1 MKQIIE
7 LHNQAMDQAEMAL
20 MAKLK
25 GDFSQFDMLTREAFE
40 NERRAAELACQ
51 DINNE
56 PTRSVLLR
64 SAASLALDCVE
75 YREAERLIAVALA
88 GSPPNEIAEELR
100 DLLEQVYFQRHL
112 ELRGVSLSPNEFQMS
127 IAGDEVGYGMAN
139 SGEFLK
145 RVSNTETLIYRT
157 AERKRGRP
165 FREKGRVQKELKQE
179 FELFVSVPRAA
190 SFAITLKLGGTI
202 DQLGLFSDEVIDELF
217 SCIELF
223 NAKKEE
229 ELKKRIDNDAYYV
242 NFKGIAKQIAPDG
255 KRVKMVGFTAV
266 REGTHKKVALT
277 IPSKMIESAIKAEI
291 AQEERVRIQGQLKLA
306 DATSRREGVIGL
318 VDEQGKQHE
327 IIVPEGMMSDIVK
340 PLWEDI
346 VIVSGLKIGKKI
358 RLEDILKAD
367 EE

>member
-1 MKQIIE
+1 MKQLIE

-25 GDFSQFDMLTREAFE
+25 GDFSQFKILTREAFE

-112 ELRGVSLSPNEFQMS
+112 ALRGVSLSPSEFQMS

-139 SGEFLK
+139 SDEFVK

-165 FREKGRVQKELKQE
+165 FAKGRE
-179 FELFVSVPRAA
+179 RAE
-190 SFAITLKLGGTI
+190 T
-202 DQLGLFSDEVIDELF
+202 
-217 SCIELF
+217 
-223 NAKKEE
+223 
-229 ELKKRIDNDAYYV
+229 RI
-242 NFKGIAKQIAPDG
+242 
-255 KRVKMVGFTAV
+255 
-266 REGTHKKVALT
+266 
-277 IPSKMIESAIKAEI
+277 
-291 AQEERVRIQGQLKLA
+291 
-306 DATSRREGVIGL
+306 
-318 VDEQGKQHE
+318 
-327 IIVPEGMMSDIVK
+327 
-340 PLWEDI
+340 
-346 VIVSGLKIGKKI
+346 
-358 RLEDILKAD
+358 
-367 EE
+367 